1 MSWKLDDLTAA
12 AGAPPAATG
21 SALDGYQTTSP
32 NQQHVNY
39 IGTDGHIHELWYA
52 NTWTH
57 NDLTKATG
65 APLAAPGSPLDGYAS
80 PNQQHV
86 NYIGIDGHIH
96 ELWYGTQ
103 WAHNDLTEA
112 AGGAPP
118 AAPGSGLDGYVTASP
133 NQQHVNYIGTDGHV
147 HELWYGTQWAHN
159 DLTAAAGGAPPA
171 VLDST
176 LDGYVTASPNQ
187 QHVNYIGTDGHVHE
201 LWYGTQWSHNDL
213 TVAAGAPL
221 AALDSTLDGYVTTS
235 PNQQHV
241 NYIGTDNHVHELW
254 YETEWSHNDLTA
266 AAGAPDAA
274 SGSPLDGYTSPKQQH
289 VNFIGVDRHVHELW
303 YETEW
308 SHNDLTAATGAGVVD
323 FAGRK
328 SSLDGYETT
337 YSNQQHVNYVG
348 TNNHVFELWY
358 QN

>member
-86 NYIGIDGHIH
+86 NYIGIDGHI
-96 ELWYGTQ
+96 
-103 WAHNDLTEA
+103 
-112 AGGAPP
+112 
-118 AAPGSGLDGYVTASP
+118 
-133 NQQHVNYIGTDGHV
+133 

-348 TNNHVFELWY
+348 TNNHVLELWY